1 MIALDLADIVVIAG
15 RVIGIDADAAL
26 ALADITAAQDA
37 LTQARSEGHDRAS
50 SSDRVCVAEAG
61 IGLVHALLR
70 HRPFPPH
77 GEQVAVAAGLQLLSL
92 NGWRADLE
100 PPAAAAVVVEA
111 LASGRLRPADAAA
124 WLEPRLSPVSAF
136 GPRAPR
142 SRAHRS
148 RASRSRASHSRA
160 HRSGLAPA
168 RVPLAGFQS
177 LRTLRVARLTAGRM
191 LVSAMLALA
200 LGGLALL
207 ATACSRGPGT
217 PAVYPRG
224 QVAVRQSAGPERPV
238 LAPSA
243 GSHARPSTCRCSSV
257 DLAVRYG
264 RIRVCDAT
272 SAESSWLASSAG

>member
-1 MIALDLADIVVIAG
+1 MITLDLADIVVIAG

-26 ALADITAAQDA
+26 ALADIAAAQDA

-100 PPAAAAVVVEA
+100 PPAAAAVAVEA
-111 LASGRLRPADAAA
+111 LASGRLRPADAVA

-142 SRAHRS
+142 SRAHRSRASRSRASHS

-243 GSHARPSTCRCSSV
+243 GSHARPST
-257 DLAVRYG
+257 G
-264 RIRVCDAT
+264 RADPA
-272 SAESSWLASSAG
+272 SAYVWLSPGPGPH